1 MRRRLN
7 EYRLLNKEIDNEI
20 ERLERLQ
27 MKAYSPSSP
36 NLTGMPKAPSSTFD
50 RLAYAASKIADLED
64 EISALMRERDQERKD
79 IEELVK
85 LLDKPD
91 ERAVIRLRY
100 LDSEEWD
107 DIIVVL
113 FGYKEDY
120 DEKFD
125 NYKQRVF
132 RLHSSAVMKL
142 SEM

>member
-7 EYRLLNKEIDNEI
+7 DYRLLNKEIDNDI

-27 MKAYSPSSP
+27 MKAYAPSSP

-50 RLAYAASKIADLED
+50 RLADIAAKIADLQT
-64 EISALMRERDQERKD
+64 EIDSLMKERDQERHN
-79 IEELVK
+79 IEDLVK
-85 LLDKPD
+85 MLPNPD

-100 LDSEEWD
+100 LDSEEWV

-113 FGYKEDY
+113 FGYKDDY
-120 DEKFD
+120 DDKYD

-132 RLHSSAVMKL
+132 RLHSSAVSKL